1 MEGEGGYRGLKE
13 KRTKLM
19 TMQMRVG
26 SLSIGKE
33 GVPKQRFAVFELRQ
47 VV

>member
-1 MEGEGGYRGLKE
+1 MQSRRKASLRFKALSGGGGGYRGLKE

-26 SLSIGKE
+26 S
-33 GVPKQRFAVFELRQ
+33 
-47 VV
+47 